1 MRSENICMDTM
12 DVVDLD
18 MVAAVTAAVMAAA
31 AAADGEA
38 AASH

>member
-1 MRSENICMDTM
+1 MRSENICMDMM

-31 AAADGEA
+31 AADGEA

>member
-1 MRSENICMDTM
+1 MDTM

-18 MVAAVTAAVMAAA
+18 MVAAMAAVMVA